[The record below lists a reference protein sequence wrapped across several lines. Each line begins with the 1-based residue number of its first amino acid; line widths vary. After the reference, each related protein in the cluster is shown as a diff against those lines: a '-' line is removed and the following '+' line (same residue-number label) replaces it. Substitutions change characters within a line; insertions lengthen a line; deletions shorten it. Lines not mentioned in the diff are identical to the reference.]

1 MTPTVAIVVCSRDR
15 PQLLA
20 TALRAL
26 AGQPA
31 DEVLVVDSAST
42 TGGTA
47 AAAEAAGLRS
57 VRVDQ
62 PGLARARNA
71 ALRATTADVVA
82 FTDDDCEPEL
92 GWVDALRASFDD
104 RTGFVLGRVVALG
117 SDEQPAVQLDTERR
131 ELRAGQDV
139 MTMGHGANFAVAR
152 AAWQELGGFDELLGV
167 GAPFRA
173 GEDTDFLWRALHA
186 GWVGRFE
193 PASVVGHR
201 VWRSRAA
208 AFRTMYG
215 YGVGQGAVAM
225 KVRRIAGRREQRVLS
240 GGTARKAL
248 LQSLRD
254 LRAGYQF
261 GAVAG
266 LGWAAGAVRGQLAA
280 ARLPLEDGH
289 LRCRPGRRS
298 TG

>member
-1 MTPTVAIVVCSRDR
+1 MTTTVAIVVCSRDR

-20 TALRAL
+20 TALGAL
-26 AGQPA
+26 AGQSA
-31 DEVLVVDSAST
+31 DDVLVVDSAST
-42 TGGTA
+42 TDGTA
-47 AAAEAAGLRS
+47 AAATAAGIRS
-57 VRVDQ
+57 VRVDE

-82 FTDDDCEPEL
+82 FTDDDCEPQS
-92 GWVDALRASFDD
+92 GWVDALRASFDA

-131 ELRAGQDV
+131 VFRAEDDV

-152 AAWQELGGFDELLGV
+152 AAWQDLAGFDELLGV
-167 GAPFRA
+167 GARFRA

-193 PASVVGHR
+193 PESVVGHR
-201 VWRSRAA
+201 VWRSRSA

-225 KVRRIAGRREQRVLS
+225 KVRRIAGRPARRVLS
-240 GGTARKAL
+240 GGTASKAL
-248 LQSLRD
+248 RQSWRD

-266 LGWAAGAVRGQLAA
+266 VGWAAGALKGQLSSAL
-280 ARLPLEDGH
+280 LPLDDNGH
-289 LRCRPGRRS
+289 LRPR
-298 TG
+298 